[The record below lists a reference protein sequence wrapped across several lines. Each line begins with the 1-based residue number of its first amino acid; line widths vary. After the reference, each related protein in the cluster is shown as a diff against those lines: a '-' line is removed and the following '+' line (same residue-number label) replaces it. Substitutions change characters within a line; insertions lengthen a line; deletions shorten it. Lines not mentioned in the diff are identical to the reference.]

1 VDIGAA
7 ESLSGINP
15 DMLDYVRR
23 LRLREYFCCD
33 KDVGGDFSQ
42 KPAFR
47 KKSSWCPDR
56 NGDLIMETYVDMFER
71 EIFSHDLRVH
81 YQRNI
86 SKEEQE
92 ALENLRGYDDIIF

>member
-1 VDIGAA
+1 MIRMWVETSHKNLRLG
-7 ESLSGINP
+7 ESLRG
-15 DMLDYVRR
+15 VRI
-23 LRLREYFCCD
+23 
-33 KDVGGDFSQ
+33 GT
-42 KPAFR
+42 
-47 KKSSWCPDR
+47 
-56 NGDLIMETYVDMFER
+56 GDLIMETYVDMFER